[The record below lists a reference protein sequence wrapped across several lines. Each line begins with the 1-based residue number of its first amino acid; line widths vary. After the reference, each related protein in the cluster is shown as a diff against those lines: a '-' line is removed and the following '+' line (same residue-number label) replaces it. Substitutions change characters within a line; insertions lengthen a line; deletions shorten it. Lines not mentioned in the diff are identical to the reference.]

1 MDFYYSNGR
10 NVQMLVALLK
20 KHGIKKVIASPGT
33 TNLEFVATLQ
43 HDKDFEM
50 YSCIDERSAAYMACG
65 LAAECGEPVVI
76 TCTEATA
83 SRDYYPGLTEAYHRK
98 LPILAVTC
106 LHDYSIVGHL
116 EPQVIDRS
124 VSPVDSLKLKVNI
137 PTIKDA
143 NDEWNSMIL
152 MNKAILEL
160 TRNGGGPVH
169 INLPWMNRNFDLVEK
184 VLPDV
189 HAIYR
194 YFPEDTLPQL
204 PEGRIAVFIGSHND
218 WTIESTQVLDDFCA
232 ANDAVVFCDHTSKYK
247 GKYRILS
254 TLMAMQSQTYSVLS
268 NINLLIHIGE
278 ESGDSETMKKL
289 KSAKEVWRVS
299 KDGEIRD
306 TFKKLSNVFEMSEEF
321 FFKYYTKETP
331 ARTTYLEECKACVD
345 NLNKQ
350 IPELPFSS
358 VYVAS
363 QMSKVLPANS
373 VIHLGVSDT
382 IRAWS
387 MFELPET
394 VRSSCNAGC
403 RGIDGCVSALIGASF
418 ANSNCIYYGVVGDL
432 TFFYDLNCLGNRNIK
447 NNVRILLVNNNGG
460 NIFKHIGAP
469 AYRMMGIEN
478 ADVYVAAANHFG
490 RKSPTLVKHFA
501 EDLGFEYLTADSKE
515 SFTEVYTRFTTSE
528 LTEKPMLLEIFT
540 EATDDSQAF
549 ELMQTID
556 MNTSTQAKSFAKK
569 VLGEKGVQFAK
580 KLIK

>member
-20 KHGIKKVIASPGT
+20 KHEIKKVIASPGT

-43 HDKDFEM
+43 HDNEFEM
-50 YSCIDERSAAYMACG
+50 YSCVDERSAAYMACG
-65 LAAECGEPVVI
+65 LAAESGEPVVI

-98 LPILAVTC
+98 LPVLAVTC
-106 LHDYSIVGHL
+106 LHDYSLIGHL

-124 VSPVDSLKLKVNI
+124 VSPVDSIKLKVNI

-143 NDEWNSMIL
+143 NDEWNSMVL

-169 INLPWMNRNFDLVEK
+169 INLPWMDRGFDLVER

-194 YFPEDTLPQL
+194 YFPEDVLPQL
-204 PEGRIAVFIGSHND
+204 PEGRIAVFVGSHND
-218 WTIESTQVLDDFCA
+218 WSSEATQILDDFCA
-232 ANDAVVFCDHTSKYK
+232 ANDAVVLCDHTSKYK
-247 GKYRILS
+247 GKYRVLS
-254 TLMAMQSQTYSVLS
+254 ALMAMQSHTYPVLS
-268 NINLLIHIGE
+268 SIDLLIHIGE
-278 ESGDSETMKKL
+278 ESGDSEAMKKL
-289 KSAKEVWRVS
+289 KSVKDVWRVN

-306 TFKKLSNVFEMSEEF
+306 TFKKLSNVFEMSEEY
-321 FFKYYTKETP
+321 FFKYYTKESAEKTE
-331 ARTTYLEECKACVD
+331 YLRACKTCATS
-345 NLNKQ
+345 LNRQ

-363 QMSKVLPANS
+363 QMSKVLPENS

-418 ANSNCIYYGVVGDL
+418 ANPNGIYYGVVGDL
-432 TFFYDLNCLGNRNIK
+432 TFFYDLNSLGNRNIK
-447 NNVRILLVNNNGG
+447 NNVRILLLNNNGG

-469 AYRMMGIEN
+469 AYRMMGIDN

-490 RKSPTLVKHFA
+490 KKSPTLVKHFA
-501 EDLGFEYLTADSKE
+501 EDLGFEYLTANNKE
-515 SFTEVYTRFTTSE
+515 SFAKACERFTTSDI
-528 LTEKPMLLEIFT
+528 TVQPMLFEIFT

-549 ELMQTID
+549 ELMRNID
-556 MNTSTQAKSFAKK
+556 MSTTTQAKSFAKK
-569 VLGEKGVQFAK
+569 VLGEKGVQLAK